1 LLQSE
6 NHVCYNEN
14 KKVIMFKNYSI
25 LALAALCML
34 SISAYNDGFDY
45 IRPDKGRDVPVS
57 EQRPG
62 GYTLVEVE
70 NKGGGTRVEF
80 KPMKSEFRGWA
91 EPRYMRNERKDDRYY
106 DQD

>member
-1 LLQSE
+1 MS
-6 NHVCYNEN
+6 
-14 KKVIMFKNYSI
+14 KNYLLCATAALFSI
-25 LALAALCML
+25 LNA
-34 SISAYNDGFDY
+34 SAYNDGFDY

-80 KPMKSEFRGWA
+80 KPMVSPFRS
-91 EPRYMRNERKDDRYY
+91 PTPQYNRNERKDDRYY

>member
-1 LLQSE
+1 ML
-6 NHVCYNEN
+6 
-14 KKVIMFKNYSI
+14 KNYSI
-25 LALAALCML
+25 IAVTALFTL
-34 SISAYNDGFDY
+34 SASAYNDGFDY
-45 IRPDKGRDVPVS
+45 IRPDKGKDLPVS

-80 KPMKSEFRGWA
+80 KPMESTFRNP
-91 EPRYMRNERKDDRYY
+91 EPQYKRNERKDDRYY